1 MADILTKEQR
11 QRNMRNI
18 KGKNTKPEILLRRA
32 LHARGLRYRL
42 HCRNLP
48 GSPDLVFPKYRTVI
62 FVHGCFWHRHG
73 CKYTSTP
80 STRKDFWEQ
89 KFFQNVRRDEKNVRA
104 LEQAGW
110 RVGIIWECQLKKGG
124 RKLSQYC
131 DQIILFLEGVID
143 LPDTAASKLND
154 ANSARLS

>member
-1 MADILTKEQR
+1 MADVLTKEQR

-48 GSPDLVFPKYRTVI
+48 GSPDLVFPKYRVVI

-73 CKYTSTP
+73 CTYTTTP
-80 STRKDFWEQ
+80 ETRKDFWNS
-89 KFFQNVRRDEKNVRA
+89 KFEKNILRDRKNIDE
-104 LEQAGW
+104 LLKLGW
-110 RVGIIWECQLKKGG
+110 NPVIVWECELKHECNKTID
-124 RKLSQYC
+124 KIVKSLT
-131 DQIILFLEGVID
+131 II
-143 LPDTAASKLND
+143 
-154 ANSARLS
+154 